1 LSKEGYSVFTGIIQ
15 SVAKIVRIEDNQGVR
30 TFEIAFQ
37 SGFCEDLQIGASV
50 SVDGVCLTVTQLISA
65 TNVSFDIML
74 QSLNVTTLGEYKQGD
89 EINVERAAKD
99 GAEIGGHPLS
109 GHIDF
114 HAPIADIEHIQDN
127 FRMRVC
133 MSKQWQR
140 YIFPKGYIAING
152 ASLTIAEVNKK
163 AGWFEIWLIPET
175 LRMTVFKDKR
185 VGQHLNIEIE
195 RGTQVIVDTVR
206 DTLEENLG
214 KLYPLLEKMLEQQ
227 NMDINQLAGDVSKI
241 TNPVIE
247 DKTSK

>member
-1 LSKEGYSVFTGIIQ
+1 MREIVFTGIIQ
-15 SVAKIVRIEDNQGVR
+15 SVATIDKISDNQGLR
-30 TFEIAFQ
+30 TFEIEFKP
-37 SGFCEDLQIGASV
+37 GFCKDLEIGASV
-50 SVDGVCLTVTQLISA
+50 SVDGVCLTVTTLMSA
-65 TNVSFDIML
+65 TRASFDVML
-74 QSLNVTTLGEYKQGD
+74 QSLLVTTLSEYKAGEQV
-89 EINVERAAKD
+89 NVERAAKD

-114 HAPIADIEHIQDN
+114 HAPVADIELMQDN
-127 FRMRVC
+127 YRLRIC

-152 ASLTIAEVNKK
+152 ASLTIANVDKK

-175 LRMTVFKDKR
+175 LRMTVFKDKA

-214 KLYPLLEKMLEQQ
+214 KLYPLFEKLIEQEGLDV
-227 NMDINQLAGDVSKI
+227 NALASNI
-241 TNPVIE
+241 SS
-247 DKTSK
+247 DKK